1 MTETEEAKEDWDNDR
16 DGGREWVEDN
26 DRDGVRTTGTRAEME
41 EAGRGSHGEPGRQD
55 GGVVVVG
62 VWGVEKGGGRRRRGE
77 GMHIKGIR
85 NGKWDMTRHQVTLA
99 LSAGRQQLQKPLA
112 SNVVV
117 LPNRSGATDQN
128 QYA

>member
-1 MTETEEAKEDWDNDR
+1 MEAETEE
-16 DGGREWVEDN
+16 
-26 DRDGVRTTGTRAEME
+26 T
-41 EAGRGSHGEPGRQD
+41 GRGSHGEPGRQD

-62 VWGVEKGGGRRRRGE
+62 SGGGGEKGGGRRRRGE
-77 GMHIKGIR
+77 GTHIKGIR
-85 NGKWDMTRHQVTLA
+85 NGKRDMTRHQVTLA